1 MKEWC
6 IPKAGAEFVA
16 AMEDVL
22 DVYQRPYNPLYP
34 VVCLDEANRQLIEET
49 RPSLPVKPGEIKK
62 VDYEYRRNGVVDLFM
77 IFEPLAGQRHV
88 VVTDTRKRIDF
99 AHCVKLL
106 VDEYYPDCEKIVL
119 VMDNLNTHSIA
130 SLYTA
135 FVPAEARR
143 LAEKLE
149 IHYTPK
155 HASWLN
161 MAEIEIGIMSR
172 QCLSDY
178 LITKEKVVANVS
190 AWCDLRNNK
199 NSKVDWQFTTSDARI
214 KLKNLYPVID

>member
-1 MKEWC
+1 
-6 IPKAGAEFVA
+6 
-16 AMEDVL
+16 MEDIL

-34 VVCLDEANRQLIEET
+34 VVCLDETSRQLIEET
-49 RPSLPVKPGEIKK
+49 RVPIAVKPGEPKK

-88 VVTDTRKRIDF
+88 MITDSRKRTDYANCIEMIE
-99 AHCVKLL
+99 
-106 VDEYYPDCEKIVL
+106 DEYYPNCEKIVL

-135 FVPAEARR
+135 FPPEKARR

-155 HASWLN
+155 HASWLD

-178 LITKEKVVANVS
+178 LANKDKIEAEVL
-190 AWCDLRNNK
+190 AWCKKRNSN

-214 KLKNLYPVID
+214 KLKRFYPIID